1 MAPYIAD
8 HAIPP
13 LRASFDCSGSIVCD
27 LPCGMWMLELVSPIP
42 PDLRKLQKPVHTRLT
57 PASAGVPGNDISD
70 IEMIREEWMRRT
82 VQDEL
87 FARSEK
93 AGLK

>member
-1 MAPYIAD
+1 
-8 HAIPP
+8 
-13 LRASFDCSGSIVCD
+13 
-27 LPCGMWMLELVSPIP
+27 MWILELVSPIP

-70 IEMIREEWMRRT
+70 IEMIREEWMRRM
-82 VQDEL
+82 VQHEL